1 MEQQTILTRRER
13 LGRLGELCQAIAT
26 SLHRA
31 GLSSDLVFLS
41 FRDLMS
47 AECAQCGTRVPG
59 EELYVLTQSSDGKDL
74 SISLRRL
81 RLGYCAQS
89 SCQSFHC
96 QLTFRSGE
104 KVDWNARLAEA
115 DRIVQ
120 DLEDSRAGRGKRWR
134 SELIRPA
141 IVTVAAILI
150 LLLVRQLYLGG
161 RIPLIRE
168 PEKWRIDPD
177 PAGTAHRR

>member
-1 MEQQTILTRRER
+1 MEQQTILTRHER

-26 SLHRA
+26 SLQRA

-59 EELYVLTQSSDGKDL
+59 EELYVLTQPSDGKDL
-74 SISLRRL
+74 SVNLRRL
-81 RLGYCAQS
+81 RLGFCAQS

-104 KVDWNARLAEA
+104 KIDWTARLALA

-120 DLEDSRAGRGKRWR
+120 DLEESRAGRGKRWR
-134 SELIRPA
+134 LALIRPIA
-141 IVTVAAILI
+141 IAVGA
-150 LLLVRQLYLGG
+150 LLLLLLLRQLYVGG
-161 RIPLIRE
+161 RIPLLRE
-168 PEKWRIDPD
+168 PEKFRVDPD
-177 PAGTAHRR
+177 PTGESHSR